1 MTVVLVHGNPE
12 IPAVWAPLIERLG
25 RDDVV
30 TPQLPGFGAPAPEGF
45 GATKEEYVAWLAG
58 ELEDIGAPVDLV
70 GHDWGGGFALR
81 IACTRPD
88 LIRSWVSDVA
98 GMLDPGYVWHD
109 FAKLWQSDAA
119 EQWVADTA
127 AQTAEERAAL
137 LEAAGVTHDAASRSA
152 PRSMP
157 RWVAASSPCT
167 GRRSSRRWPSG
178 VATPRP
184 PRLGRGSC
192 SPRPTTRSRAGPAVP
207 SG

>member
-12 IPAVWAPLIERLG
+12 TPTVWAPLIERLG

-98 GMLDPGYVWHD
+98 GILDPGYVWHD
-109 FAKLWQSDAA
+109 FAQLWQ
-119 EQWVADTA
+119 
-127 AQTAEERAAL
+127 
-137 LEAAGVTHDAASRSA
+137 
-152 PRSMP
+152 
-157 RWVAASSPCT
+157 
-167 GRRSSRRWPSG
+167 
-178 VATPRP
+178 
-184 PRLGRGSC
+184 
-192 SPRPTTRSRAGPAVP
+192 
-207 SG
+207 